1 MSSSNDVGMDALTE
15 PYREALRRGELVVQ
29 HCKACD
35 RTIMYP
41 RHLCP
46 FCYQD
51 QLDFVPGPTTGTLH
65 SFAVHRVGSPTG
77 FEDQLPYAVGIVKLE
92 GDVQFLARL
101 WPDAEGDWGRYTL
114 DGAVVFRPADTDE
127 MTARP
132 VPWFGLPG

>member
-35 RTIMYP
+35 RQIMYP

-46 FCYQD
+46 FCYAD
-51 QLDFVPGPTTGTLH
+51 DLDFVAAPTTGILH

-77 FEDQLPYAVGIVKLE
+77 FEGELPYAVGIVKLE

-114 DGAVVFRPADTDE
+114 DGEVVFRAADPDE
-127 MTARP
+127 MTERP
-132 VPWFGLPG
+132 VPWFGLPA